1 MERNSPISEFIMSP
15 ICQKIFNK
23 IDINN
28 NILLQISFIFYFIS
42 IYYLLNNDIEKAS
55 LIYLISFI
63 PYYEFEKKYKIN
75 QDYNLTFLLINLF
88 IVFIISKKKNFNNLF
103 VFPIIFILLIIFIS
117 FSLKC
122 SSNLKKKISK
132 FDNLIHNISS
142 KIYPNDD
149 NTKIY
154 HFNNFWNL
162 FDFSFLTLFI
172 YVLISSL

>member
-1 MERNSPISEFIMSP
+1 MERNSPVSEFIMNP

-23 IDINN
+23 VNINK
-28 NILLQISFIFYFIS
+28 NILLQISLIFYFIS

-55 LIYLISFI
+55 IIYLISFI
-63 PYYEFEKKYKIN
+63 PYYEFENTHNEK
-75 QDYNLTFLLINLF
+75 DYNLIFLLINLF
-88 IVFIISKKKNFNNLF
+88 IIFIISKKKDFNNAF
-103 VFPIIFILLIIFIS
+103 VLPVTFILTIIFLS

-122 SSNLKKKISK
+122 ASTKKKISK
-132 FDNLIHNISS
+132 FDNLLNNISS
-142 KIYPNDD
+142 KIYPNND